1 MAHWFE
7 PGDARWLVA
16 MTFSAPPR
24 PAPRLGRL
32 VGGTLVGSI
41 LVTTGLS
48 VAYLVLT
55 TPLVET
61 LVPSSPGGRQVAI
74 GFGIW
79 SFSLVA
85 GGALLVSGTSRL
97 AAILA
102 MLRGRV
108 DLRYPAR
115 RAIGSGSDEMIV
127 VADVVPGEG
136 RPIPELVIGAFGVA
150 VIHFLAPSRPGHLGR
165 AAQQPDTGASQR
177 SSGDP
182 LAAVVRDSDRV
193 RRWLSEA
200 DLDFVV
206 RVYAALVVSDRTLER
221 SPNCAVISPE
231 QIPAWIASLP
241 RQRTL
246 TAGRRGKLL
255 AMARPSAGP
264 VRGPR
269 ERGW

>member
-1 MAHWFE
+1 MV
-7 PGDARWLVA
+7 GA
-16 MTFSAPPR
+16 MTFGAHPH
-24 PAPRLGRL
+24 PAARLGRL

-48 VAYLVLT
+48 VAYLVLA

-61 LVPSSPGGRQVAI
+61 LVPSAPGGRQVAI

-79 SFSLVA
+79 SFALVA
-85 GGALLVSGTSRL
+85 GGALLVSGTTRL
-97 AAILA
+97 ATILA

-108 DLRYPAR
+108 DLHYPAG
-115 RAIGSGSDEMIV
+115 RAIGSGSDEVVV

-150 VIHFLAPSRPGHLGR
+150 VIHFLAPSRPGHFGR
-165 AAQQPDTGASQR
+165 AVQQS
-177 SSGDP
+177 SSGDGRSSSDDP
-182 LAAVVRDSDRV
+182 LGAAVRDSDRV

-221 SPNCAVISPE
+221 SPTCAVISPE

-246 TAGRRGKLL
+246 TAGRRGRLL
-255 AMARPSAGP
+255 GMARPSAGP
-264 VRGPR
+264 VRVPR